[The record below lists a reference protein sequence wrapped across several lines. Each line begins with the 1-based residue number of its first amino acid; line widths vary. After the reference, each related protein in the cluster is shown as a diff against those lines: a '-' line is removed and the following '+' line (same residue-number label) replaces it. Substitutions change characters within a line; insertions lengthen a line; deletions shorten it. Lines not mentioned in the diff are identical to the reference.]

1 MSSSRLSSV
10 FPRPAASDADDVV
23 WTLQTAAVQWQ
34 RGLRAD
40 AIVWVRKAA
49 DTATYLGH
57 DTRAD
62 ELRNHA
68 ARLAEFLW
76 TDPEETIQD
85 APVMTPPPQRPGG
98 RRADIDDA
106 EEILELEELD
116 AEELEFTENDL
127 PTPDD
132 AVADIS
138 EEDLTYYREGG
149 EGSEPTHVLPDDLDL
164 RSDSDLPGDQHDDD
178 DDDDDPHGAMD
189 TLTNEAGHDA
199 FLSISPEPDEESD
212 SYLSISPEPDADT
225 EATETTEAI
234 LDDGDT
240 TRPAR
245 LSNGTSSHAPPS
257 SSDGPTRPRERSSLP
272 ARALRTDPSDAVRSP
287 TLPSVASNAPRVRF
301 APSESVSIR
310 ASSQLAPPG
319 PTLEELARLLAP
331 HSPMARGSTVPI
343 AAPAPAPVASPPPA
357 SEEGQPPS
365 VDGLEFESVEALAD
379 LPEEAQ
385 AALAATGQ
393 LITLNSGQE
402 IVLREGAALITR
414 GTVHVTLTYSDVS
427 AARIGSG
434 AVVAARGSVEAG
446 PLRLIADSA
455 QTHVVT
461 WTEEKLTQAMRDCPW
476 VVDDLRLLADR
487 FQAHASA
494 GLGPL
499 GERLDD
505 ALRAAVYERLQVRVL
520 SPDESVAERGKPL
533 KGLFVV
539 AVGELEV
546 ASDASHRPI
555 RAGEFLFPSCVIGAE
570 PAPHD
575 VRAGPK
581 GGLVLFA
588 TRPVA
593 HELMMSVPPLLEILA
608 S

>member
-1 MSSSRLSSV
+1 MR
-10 FPRPAASDADDVV
+10 
-23 WTLQTAAVQWQ
+23 
-34 RGLRAD
+34 
-40 AIVWVRKAA
+40 
-49 DTATYLGH
+49 
-57 DTRAD
+57 
-62 ELRNHA
+62 
-68 ARLAEFLW
+68 
-76 TDPEETIQD
+76 
-85 APVMTPPPQRPGG
+85 
-98 RRADIDDA
+98 
-106 EEILELEELD
+106 
-116 AEELEFTENDL
+116 
-127 PTPDD
+127 
-132 AVADIS
+132 
-138 EEDLTYYREGG
+138 
-149 EGSEPTHVLPDDLDL
+149 SEP
-164 RSDSDLPGDQHDDD
+164 GDV
-178 DDDDDPHGAMD
+178 
-189 TLTNEAGHDA
+189 
-199 FLSISPEPDEESD
+199 
-212 SYLSISPEPDADT
+212 
-225 EATETTEAI
+225 
-234 LDDGDT
+234 
-240 TRPAR
+240 
-245 LSNGTSSHAPPS
+245 
-257 SSDGPTRPRERSSLP
+257 
-272 ARALRTDPSDAVRSP
+272 VRSP
-287 TLPSVASNAPRVRF
+287 TLPSPVASNAPRARL

-310 ASSQLAPPG
+310 SAAPLAPPG

-331 HSPMARGSTVPI
+331 HSPMARGATAPIEAPQPVPI
-343 AAPAPAPVASPPPA
+343 ASPPPA

-402 IVLREGAALITR
+402 LVLREGAALITR
-414 GTVHVTLTYSDVS
+414 GSVHVTLTYSDVS
-427 AARIGSG
+427 AARVGAG

-461 WTEEKLTQAMRDCPW
+461 WTEEKMTQAMRDCPW

-520 SPDESVAERGKPL
+520 SPEESVAERGKPL

-539 AVGELEV
+539 AVGELDV
-546 ASDASHRPI
+546 ASERPL

-575 VRAGPK
+575 VKAGPK

-608 S
+608 G

>member
-1 MSSSRLSSV
+1 MRTHQRSSEPPGMSNRLSSV
-10 FPRPAASDADDVV
+10 FPRPSAADADDVV

-49 DTATYLGH
+49 DTATQLGH
-57 DTRAD
+57 GGRAE
-62 ELRNHA
+62 ELRTHA

-85 APVMTPPPQRPGG
+85 APVLPSVLPPRGLGG
-98 RRADIDDA
+98 RRSADEA

-116 AEELEFTENDL
+116 EELEFTENDL

-132 AVADIS
+132 AVSDIS
-138 EEDLTYYREGG
+138 EEDLSYYREGG
-149 EGSEPTHVLPDDLDL
+149 DGSEQTNVLPDDLDL
-164 RSDSDLPGDQHDDD
+164 RSDSQPPPDGQEPY
-178 DDDDDPHGAMD
+178 
-189 TLTNEAGHDA
+189 
-199 FLSISPEPDEESD
+199 LSITPEPDEESD
-212 SYLSISPEPDADT
+212 AYLSISPDEEAEELEEPRA
-225 EATETTEAI
+225 A
-234 LDDGDT
+234 GVMNGSSGSPS
-240 TRPAR
+240 PASTDR
-245 LSNGTSSHAPPS
+245 
-257 SSDGPTRPRERSSLP
+257 PTRPHIDRQP
-272 ARALRTDPSDAVRSP
+272 IARAARSELSDVRSP
-287 TLPSVASNAPRVRF
+287 TLPSPVVSNPPRARTLG
-301 APSESVSIR
+301 SESVPIR
-310 ASSQLAPPG
+310 SHHASPG

-331 HSPMARGSTVPI
+331 NSPMAKRSL
-343 AAPAPAPVASPPPA
+343 APAVTPLPVASALSPPS
-357 SEEGQPPS
+357 SEAGQPPS
-365 VDGLEFESVEALAD
+365 VDGLDFESVEALAD

-385 AALAATGQ
+385 AELAASGQ
-393 LITLNSGQE
+393 LVTLTSGQE

-427 AARIGSG
+427 AARIGAG

-461 WTEEKLTQAMRDCPW
+461 WTEEKMTQAMRDCPW

-505 ALRAAVYERLQVRVL
+505 ALRAAVYERLTVRVL
-520 SPDESVAERGKPL
+520 SPEESIAERGKPL

-539 AVGELEV
+539 AVGELNV
-546 ASDASHRPI
+546 SSDSVTHRPI
-555 RAGEFLFPSCVIGAE
+555 RPGEFLFPSCVIGAE

-575 VRAGPK
+575 VKAGPK

>member
-1 MSSSRLSSV
+1 
-10 FPRPAASDADDVV
+10 
-23 WTLQTAAVQWQ
+23 
-34 RGLRAD
+34 
-40 AIVWVRKAA
+40 
-49 DTATYLGH
+49 
-57 DTRAD
+57 
-62 ELRNHA
+62 
-68 ARLAEFLW
+68 
-76 TDPEETIQD
+76 
-85 APVMTPPPQRPGG
+85 
-98 RRADIDDA
+98 
-106 EEILELEELD
+106 
-116 AEELEFTENDL
+116 
-127 PTPDD
+127 
-132 AVADIS
+132 
-138 EEDLTYYREGG
+138 
-149 EGSEPTHVLPDDLDL
+149 
-164 RSDSDLPGDQHDDD
+164 
-178 DDDDDPHGAMD
+178 
-189 TLTNEAGHDA
+189 
-199 FLSISPEPDEESD
+199 
-212 SYLSISPEPDADT
+212 
-225 EATETTEAI
+225 
-234 LDDGDT
+234 
-240 TRPAR
+240 
-245 LSNGTSSHAPPS
+245 
-257 SSDGPTRPRERSSLP
+257 
-272 ARALRTDPSDAVRSP
+272 
-287 TLPSVASNAPRVRF
+287 
-301 APSESVSIR
+301 
-310 ASSQLAPPG
+310 
-319 PTLEELARLLAP
+319 
-331 HSPMARGSTVPI
+331 
-343 AAPAPAPVASPPPA
+343 
-357 SEEGQPPS
+357 

-385 AALAATGQ
+385 GALAATGQ
-393 LITLNSGQE
+393 LLTLNSGQA
-402 IVLREGAALITR
+402 IVLREGAALVTR

-427 AARIGSG
+427 AARVGAG

-461 WTEEKLTQAMRDCPW
+461 WTEEKMTQAMHDCPW

-520 SPDESVAERGKPL
+520 SPEESVAERGKPL

-546 ASDASHRPI
+546 ASDATQRPI

-575 VRAGPK
+575 VKAGPK